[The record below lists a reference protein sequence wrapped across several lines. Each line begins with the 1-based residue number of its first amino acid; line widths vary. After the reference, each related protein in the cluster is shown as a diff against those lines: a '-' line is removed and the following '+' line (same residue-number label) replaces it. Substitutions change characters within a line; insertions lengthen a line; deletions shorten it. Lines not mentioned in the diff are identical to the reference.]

1 MNDQELDILMQRV
14 LLDAIKRDEQSR
26 VETTVTF
33 SPTRKYQR
41 SIAAMLRNPTAW
53 AKKRTRPLWKS
64 VLQRAAVILLVV
76 SLGFGSVMAI
86 SPTVRAAVVQW
97 ITEWYEEHITY
108 RYAGEEIAGA
118 MPQYEIMALP
128 EGYVESCRIEL
139 PNIVSIEYLREND
152 ETNTGISLTYTYM
165 QDGSASDFLAEG
177 AEVIPIIV
185 NGLSGQLI
193 LMSNSELSNN
203 TVTWIDG
210 ENNIQFEVS
219 AFMGREDILHI
230 AESVILVKR

>member
-1 MNDQELDILMQRV
+1 MNDQGLDALMQRA
-14 LLDAIKRDEQSR
+14 LLDAIRREEQSR
-26 VETTVTF
+26 AETTVTF

-185 NGLSGQLI
+185 NGLNGQLI
-193 LMSNSELSNN
+193 LNSDVGSSNS

-210 ENNIQFEVS
+210 EMHIQFEVS
-219 AFMGREDILHI
+219 SFMEKKGILHI
-230 AESVILVKR
+230 AESVSLVEK

>member
-26 VETTVTF
+26 VETTVAF
-33 SPTRKYQR
+33 SPTRRYQR
-41 SIAAMLRNPTAW
+41 SIAAMLQDPITW
-53 AKKRTRPLWKS
+53 AKKRARPLWKS
-64 VLQRAAVILLVV
+64 VLQRAAVILLVA

-86 SPTVRAAVVQW
+86 SPTVRATVVQW

-108 RYAGEEIAGA
+108 RYAGEEVAGA
-118 MPQYEIMALP
+118 MPRYEITDLP

-139 PNIVSIEYLREND
+139 PNMVSIEYLRENG

-165 QDGSASDFLAEG
+165 QDGSASDFLTEG

-185 NGLSGQLI
+185 NGLNGQLI
-193 LMSNSELSNN
+193 LKSDADSSNS

-210 ENNIQFEVS
+210 EMHIQFEVS
-219 AFMGREDILHI
+219 SFMKKEGILHI
-230 AESVILVKR
+230 AESVSLVEK

>member
-1 MNDQELDILMQRV
+1 MNDQELDALMQRV

-26 VETTVTF
+26 VETTVAF

-41 SIAAMLRNPTAW
+41 SIAAMLQDPTAW
-53 AKKRTRPLWKS
+53 AKKRARPLWKS
-64 VLQRAAVILLVV
+64 VIQRAAVILLVA
-76 SLGFGSVMAI
+76 SLGFGSIMAI

-108 RYAGEEIAGA
+108 RYAGEEITGA
-118 MPQYEIMALP
+118 MPQYEIMDLP
-128 EGYVESCRIEL
+128 EGYVESRRIEL
-139 PNIVSIEYLREND
+139 PNMVSIEYLRENG

-165 QDGSASDFLAEG
+165 QDGSASDFLTED

-185 NGLSGQLI
+185 NGFNGQMVLKDD
-193 LMSNSELSNN
+193 SAPSNN

-219 AFMGREDILHI
+219 AFMGQEDILHI
-230 AESVILVKR
+230 AESVSLVEK